1 TGGEL
6 DRQQEVKA
14 SLFYSC
20 PREQER
26 SAAPFCTGSE
36 RLERLWGSM
45 LILYSKPGGIPT
57 GIPLFV
63 KNIKIIES
71 LDSEGL
77 RWKG

>member
-1 TGGEL
+1 MQKWCGRISLRGGLNCAVVLQRQTPRRTGGEL

-36 RLERLWGSM
+36 RLERLWG
-45 LILYSKPGGIPT
+45 
-57 GIPLFV
+57 
-63 KNIKIIES
+63 
-71 LDSEGL
+71 
-77 RWKG
+77 